1 MHADVRTYVRSTGHI
16 PYIYALRLY
25 ISFPSTVL
33 IDHAC
38 SGESR
43 TQNLWGQLVGAARPS
58 HICYSK
64 ISLVLS
70 KPVGPDGPTDCT

>member
-38 SGESR
+38 TIERLVACMQRHAQQRKPRDSDAESMR
-43 TQNLWGQLVGAARPS
+43 DS
-58 HICYSK
+58 
-64 ISLVLS
+64 
-70 KPVGPDGPTDCT
+70 PTLYTHTNNN